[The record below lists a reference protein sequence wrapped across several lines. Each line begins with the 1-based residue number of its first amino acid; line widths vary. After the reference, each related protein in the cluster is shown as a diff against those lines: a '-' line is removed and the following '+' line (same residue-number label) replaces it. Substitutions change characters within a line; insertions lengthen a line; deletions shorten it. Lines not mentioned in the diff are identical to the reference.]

1 MDVLRV
7 VVVRGL
13 FRCAACARWRRAF
26 ELAGFVRWRDSDGVT
41 IGVGSVGRGGVVW
54 LLAAAAA
61 VFFCFRRFWAA
72 LLPALFTG
80 MLVVVGRGGM
90 MMLCSSVVEDESCLM

>member
-54 LLAAAAA
+54 LLAAAAF
-61 VFFCFRRFWAA
+61 FFCFCRFLAA
-72 LLPALFTG
+72 LLSALVPG
-80 MLVVVGRGGM
+80 RLVVVGRGGM
-90 MMLCSSVVEDESCLM
+90 RMLCSSVVEDESCLM